1 MRTTLL
7 WVTRCPPKNVR
18 LSISKPNSFRCSS
31 TSRPP
36 QPVPDSTPAPH
47 EALSSRYG
55 AGKQGKMRVL
65 WRVLLIVGGIIF
77 VATALWAAFNLSRAD
92 VTWKDLGYSVH
103 GPESVTVDFNVTKDP
118 GTSARCTL
126 EALNAHYA
134 QVGLLDVDI
143 PAADRATTRH
153 SATLA
158 TQELAVTGIVNTCE
172 IGRAHVS

>member
-1 MRTTLL
+1 M
-7 WVTRCPPKNVR
+7 
-18 LSISKPNSFRCSS
+18 SS
-31 TSRPP
+31 TP

-55 AGKQGKMRVL
+55 TDKQGKNRVL
-65 WRVLLIVGGIIF
+65 WRVLLIIGGIIF

-118 GTSARCTL
+118 GMSARCTL

-158 TQELAVTGIVNTCE
+158 TQELAVTGIVNTCVVTE
-172 IGRAHVS
+172 AGVS